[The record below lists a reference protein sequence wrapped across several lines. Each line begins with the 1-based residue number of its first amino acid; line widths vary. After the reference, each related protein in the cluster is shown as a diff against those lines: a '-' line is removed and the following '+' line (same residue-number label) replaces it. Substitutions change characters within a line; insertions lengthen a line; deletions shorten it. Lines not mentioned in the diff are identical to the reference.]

1 MPAQAHV
8 AAFAD
13 VHLPAGLV
21 IAGSLVMAAAT
32 VLGAWLALRRPGRS
46 DVQLGAAAGA
56 LLMIAGLH
64 LLPDAWSAARADR
77 LWPLAPPRSPP
88 TPCRRQ
94 PGRYFSPWRRACWPR
109 PPPGSPRLLAL
120 LIEFRM
126 YRTGSGLRHLALCI
140 RAGEAC

>member
-21 IAGSLVMAAAT
+21 VAGSLVMAAAT

-56 LLMIAGLH
+56 LLVIAGF
-64 LLPDAWSAARADR
+64 P
-77 LWPLAPPRSPP
+77 PPR
-88 TPCRRQ
+88 Q
-94 PGRYFSPWRRACWPR
+94 EPGRPRDATRRWGR
-109 PPPGSPRLLAL
+109 
-120 LIEFRM
+120 
-126 YRTGSGLRHLALCI
+126 
-140 RAGEAC
+140 